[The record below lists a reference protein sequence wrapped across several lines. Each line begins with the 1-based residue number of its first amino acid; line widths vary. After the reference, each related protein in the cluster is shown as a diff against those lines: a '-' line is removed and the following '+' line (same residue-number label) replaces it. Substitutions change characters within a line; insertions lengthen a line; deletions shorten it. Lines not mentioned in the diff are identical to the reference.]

1 MKKQKEKSTKK
12 DTNKDSEKSL
22 KEYCNDL
29 KIAQIEEHNQ
39 KKRSEVERRH
49 KEEEDKMME
58 LIYGPNL

>member
-1 MKKQKEKSTKK
+1 MKKQKEKSTK
-12 DTNKDSEKSL
+12 KDSEKSL

-29 KIAQIEEHNQ
+29 KIAQIEEQNQ
-39 KKRSEVERRH
+39 KKRSETERKH